1 MRTRP
6 PGPPSL
12 NPRPH
17 YDYRI
22 LDALMCRDSSTKPW
36 KEKLSLGSTSTV
48 VLRSTNPY
56 QKPTVK
62 PRPDIEIA
70 EGRIE
75 KSKRKGKNDDK
86 PVKITIPP
94 RPKKILP
101 GTDCDL
107 IKVT

>member
-6 PGPPSL
+6 PSMNAQPY
-12 NPRPH
+12 
-17 YDYRI
+17 YDYRT
-22 LDALMCRDSSTKPW
+22 LDALMSRDSSTKPR
-36 KEKLSLGSTSTV
+36 KEKLSLGSTSTD

-62 PRPDIEIA
+62 PRPHIEVA

-107 IKVT
+107 INVT